1 MTMNRKHTTTALL
14 AAACV
19 SLGAAAPFALAD
31 KPEGV
36 PNGPK
41 TTTTTPATSTTS
53 TTSTTPTTPAEPT
66 PAEKKQGYGVLCK
79 GQSKKHVKGQK
90 GTPFSQC
97 VTAMAKI
104 DKGTTTSPS
113 KACKSLSK
121 KRAEGQKRSPYQLCK
136 KAAAKQVEKT
146 EQAG

>member
-19 SLGAAAPFALAD
+19 TLGAAAPFAMAD

-41 TTTTTPATSTTS
+41 TTTTSPATTTP
-53 TTSTTPTTPAEPT
+53 TTPTTPAEPT
-66 PAEKKQGYGVLCK
+66 PAEKKKGYGVLCK

-104 DKGTTTSPS
+104 DKGKTTSPS

-136 KAAAKQVEKT
+136 KAAAAQVEKT
-146 EQAG
+146 QQAS